1 MNKLYAIWLQKN
13 RPFAIKL
20 GYLPICQ
27 FALIIC
33 QRHVPTD
40 FLGRFFRAFFC
51 GVSPVGTGAKYLFL
65 DPHTIRVCL

>member
-40 FLGRFFRAFFC
+40 FFGGVFLGA
-51 GVSPVGTGAKYLFL
+51 SPVGTGAKYLFL